1 MLLIIKKNIIKFN
14 EHNFQQFKTYKTVTH
29 NSCYSKAK
37 ELKASGKDIIGL
49 GAGEPDFDTPD
60 NIKEAAIK
68 AIKDGDTKYTAV
80 DGTPALK
87 NAIIKKFKRENNLDY
102 KLDQITVGTGGKQV
116 IYNAM
121 MATLNNGD
129 EVVIPAPY
137 WVSYPDIVLLAGG
150 TPVILECNEKQEFK
164 IRPSD
169 LEKSITKKTKWIIL
183 NSPSN
188 PTGACYAEKDIKEI
202 GKILEK
208 HPHVFILS
216 DDIYEHVTYENFK
229 FFTIAQI
236 DSLKDRV
243 LTMNGVSKAYSMTGW
258 RIGYAAGPKDII
270 KAIAKIQSQSTTN
283 PSSISQAAAVEAL
296 NGTQSFIQE
305 RSKSFQERRD
315 FVVKELNAID
325 GINCLK
331 PDGAFYV
338 FPSCKKLIGKKDNK
352 GREIKNDT
360 DFVQS
365 LLENNGI
372 AVVQG
377 SAFGLEG
384 FFRISYATSMENL
397 KKALEKISIFC
408 KSLK

>member
-1 MLLIIKKNIIKFN
+1 MSIVSNNLKRIKPSP
-14 EHNFQQFKTYKTVTH
+14 TMAVTQ
-29 NSCYSKAK
+29 KAK

-68 AIKDGDTKYTAV
+68 AIRDGDTKYTAV
-80 DGTPALK
+80 DGTPNLK
-87 NAIIKKFKRENNLDY
+87 KAIIKKFKRENNLDY
-102 KLDQITVGTGGKQV
+102 QIDQITVGTGGKQV
-116 IYNAM
+116 IYNTM
-121 MATLNNGD
+121 MATLNEGD
-129 EVVIPAPY
+129 EVIVPAPY

-150 TPVILECNEKQEFK
+150 TPVVLECNEKQGFK
-164 IRPSD
+164 INPIE

-188 PTGACYAEKDIKEI
+188 PTGACYSEKDIKEI

-216 DDIYEHVTYENFK
+216 DDIYEHIIYGDFK

-236 DSLKDRV
+236 NNLKNRV

-258 RIGYAAGPKDII
+258 RIGYAAGPKEII

-296 NGTQSFIQE
+296 NGEQKFIQK
-305 RSKSFQERRD
+305 RAKSFEERRD
-315 FVVKELNAID
+315 LVVNALNKID
-325 GINCLK
+325 GIECLK

-338 FPSCKKLIGKKDNK
+338 FPSCKGLIGKKDIRGK
-352 GREIKNDT
+352 EIKSDT

-365 LLENNGI
+365 LLENYGI